1 MHDVVIVGAGSA
13 GCALAARL
21 SENPDR
27 AVLLLEAGAEATAE
41 VLNAST
47 MVAAASGRSDNWT
60 FESQGGH
67 ALVRGR
73 VIGGSSVINA
83 GLFVRA
89 TVEDCDGWAALGNS
103 LWSHDAL
110 LPLWQRLEAD
120 ADFGD
125 QPGHGNA
132 GPMPVSRR
140 SRAELHPFSA
150 AFVESCGDTGW
161 VEHDMNAP
169 GSHGVGRV
177 PLNVVGGRRVSAAE
191 AYLTPL
197 SGRPNLTIRGGCFVH
212 RVVIKDGRARAVD
225 IEVDGAMERVE
236 GAEVVLCA
244 GAVKSAHLLMLSGVG
259 PAQRLRSVGL
269 DVVVDLPGLGARF
282 NDHPQVF
289 VSAEPSGNLSTH
301 PVCAEVGLNA
311 AVLHGAVNLIAY
323 VNPMGVM
330 VPGSG
335 ASARRLTLGAVVC
348 GAQSRGTMTVASADP
363 HQPPVIDHRYNTEQ
377 ADVALTRAAVDLA
390 MSHLRSPAM
399 RRLLAPNTELSVEY
413 GTAMH
418 TCSTAPMGPDSDSMA
433 VVDQYCRV
441 RGVDNLRVVD
451 TSVLPSAPSRG
462 PAATAVLIGERA
474 SAFFDAS

>member
-1 MHDVVIVGAGSA
+1 VYDVVIVGAGSA

-21 SENPDR
+21 SDNAAR
-27 AVLLLEAGAEATAE
+27 TVLLLEAGVEATAE
-41 VLNAST
+41 SLSAST
-47 MVAAASGRSDNWT
+47 MVAASAGRSDNWT

-67 ALVRGR
+67 ALVRGK
-73 VIGGSSVINA
+73 VIGGSSAINA

-89 TVEDCDGWAALGNS
+89 TVEDCDGWAASGNP

-110 LPLWQRLEAD
+110 LPFWQRLEAD

-125 QPGHGNA
+125 RPGHGAA
-132 GPMPVSRR
+132 GPVPVSRR
-140 SRAELHPFSA
+140 NPAALHPFSA
-150 AFVESCGDTGW
+150 AFVESCGDAGW
-161 VEHDMNAP
+161 VAHDMNAP
-169 GSHGVGRV
+169 GADGVGRL
-177 PLNVVGGRRVSAAE
+177 PLNIVGGQRVSAAD

-197 SGRPNLTIRGGCFVH
+197 SGRTNLTIRGGCFVH
-212 RVVIKDGRARAVD
+212 RVVINDGRARAVD
-225 IEVDGAMERVE
+225 VEVDGAMERVE

-259 PAQRLRSVGL
+259 PAQRLRAVGL
-269 DVVVDLPGLGARF
+269 DMVVDLPGVGTRF
-282 NDHPQVF
+282 SDHPQVF
-289 VSAEPSGNLSTH
+289 VSAEPRGNLSTH
-301 PVCAEVGLNA
+301 PVSAEVGLNDA
-311 AVLHGAVNLIAY
+311 LLHGAVNLIAY

-335 ASARRLTLGAVVC
+335 ASLRRLTLGAVVC
-348 GAQSRGTMTVASADP
+348 GARSRGTVTVASADP
-363 HQPPVIDHRYNTEQ
+363 HQPPVIDHGYNAEP
-377 ADVALTRAAVDLA
+377 ADVALTQAAGDLV

-399 RRLLAPNTELSVEY
+399 RSLLAPGIEPSVEY

-418 TCSTAPMGPDSDSMA
+418 TCSTAPMGPDSDAMA